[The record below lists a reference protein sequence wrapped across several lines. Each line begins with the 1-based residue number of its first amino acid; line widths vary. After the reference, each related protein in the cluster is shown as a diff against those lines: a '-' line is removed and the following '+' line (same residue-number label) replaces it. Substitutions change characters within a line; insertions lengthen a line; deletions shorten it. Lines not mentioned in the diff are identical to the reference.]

1 MTTYYYG
8 LNRGQR
14 MEDVV
19 VGTST
24 NSTDI
29 ELAVNGAN
37 IPAQGDAAALV
48 EVLEG
53 FLAQAKFPPA

>member
-1 MTTYYYG
+1 MTAYYYG

-19 VGTST
+19 VSTST

-29 ELAVNGAN
+29 ELRVDGAK
-37 IPAQGDAAALV
+37 IPVQGDAAALV